1 MVSFA
6 KLSLCAVFLM
16 ASSVSAFGLPATKTL
31 VKRNQMAKLAMADT
45 PSAEIPRGGEAVTG
59 GGTATI
65 PTEVFNLVKSIA
77 GAGVLSLPAGKC
89 ELLCVCVCRPI
100 YAVIVVLLLFYN
112 VPLTLKCITIQPS
125 L

>member
-31 VKRNQMAKLAMADT
+31 VKRNQIAKLAMADT
-45 PSAEIPRGGEAVTG
+45 PNAEIPRGGEAGIG
-59 GGTATI
+59 GGTASI

-77 GAGVLSLPAGKC
+77 GAGVLSLPAGEC
-89 ELLCVCVCRPI
+89 D
-100 YAVIVVLLLFYN
+100 
-112 VPLTLKCITIQPS
+112 
-125 L
+125 

>member
-31 VKRNQMAKLAMADT
+31 VKRNQIAKLAMTDIPNAD
-45 PSAEIPRGGEAVTG
+45 IPRGGEAGTG

-77 GAGVLSLPAGKC
+77 GAGVLSLPAGEC
-89 ELLCVCVCRPI
+89 GCTTVVVVSMYMCFAHISASYYGLC
-100 YAVIVVLLLFYN
+100 
-112 VPLTLKCITIQPS
+112 
-125 L
+125 